1 MYRPHYHDRPIR
13 HLFRGGSTADK
24 NTAETD
30 YERENAHLYAL
41 HEEGGQHGTRIKH
54 PTCSRLPAHLPRIR
68 TPAQT
73 TTVGTAPTTQGRG
86 EDERLRAHT
95 YAIHPPPQTM
105 YTPMQSYKS
114 Q

>member
-1 MYRPHYHDRPIR
+1 MYRPQYHNSPIR
-13 HLFRGGSTADK
+13 HLFRGESPADK

-41 HEEGGQHGTRIKH
+41 HEEEGQHGTRIKH
-54 PTCSRLPAHLPRIR
+54 PTCSRLPAHLPRVR

-73 TTVGTAPTTQGRG
+73 TTVSTAPTTHGRG
-86 EDERLRAHT
+86 EEESLRHT
-95 YAIHPPPQTM
+95 HMRPPPPQTM
-105 YTPMQSYKS
+105 YTPMQSNKS